1 VIKYSYLWRSEAK
14 LGRTEGRKDRPC
26 AIVLAVKSVAGK
38 TVAVVAPVTHSPSLA
53 ADGAIELPA
62 STKARLG
69 LDHARSW
76 IITNDL
82 NYFTWPGPDIR
93 PIDSMRGIA
102 YGYLPAALTKRL
114 VESVREQIRTGKEK
128 LVKREP

>member
-1 VIKYSYLWRSEAK
+1 VIKYSYLWRTEAER
-14 LGRTEGRKDRPC
+14 GRKEGRKDRPC
-26 AIVLAVKSVAGK
+26 AIVIAVKSAAGQ
-38 TVAVVAPVTHSPSLA
+38 TVAVVAPITHSPSLS

-76 IITNDL
+76 IVTNDL

-93 PIDSMRGIA
+93 PIDSVRGIA
-102 YGYLPAALTKRL
+102 YGYLPAALTKGL

-128 LVKREP
+128 LVKRDS

>member
-14 LGRTEGRKDRPC
+14 RGSIEGSKDRPC
-26 AIVLAVKSVAGK
+26 AIVVAVKTAAGQ
-38 TVAVVAPVTHSPSLA
+38 TVAVVAPVTHSPSLV

-62 STKARLG
+62 ATKARLG

-76 IITNDL
+76 IVTNDL
-82 NYFTWPGPDIR
+82 NYFIWPGPDIR
-93 PIDSMRGIA
+93 PIDAVRGIA

-114 VESVREQIRTGKEK
+114 VETVREQIRTGKEK
-128 LVKREP
+128 LVKRES